1 MTGEGIYSYWD
12 KIRMHLSRF
21 YIKRC
26 IGMPGDTLCIRNAFY
41 ETNRKQEFR
50 NLEDQQMIADYQGV
64 CRREFIIRFP
74 LILGRIEIY
83 GKWDRCI
90 FPDKVTKSFSIRQFA
105 A

>member
-50 NLEDQQMIADYQGV
+50 NLEDQQMIADYQG
-64 CRREFIIRFP
+64 EF
-74 LILGRIEIY
+74 LQGIY
-83 GKWDRCI
+83 HTIPFDFTKTGTYETWNLCI
-90 FPDKVTKSFSIRQFA
+90 FQ
-105 A
+105 